1 MLRKAVSD
9 EGGRVLVW
17 ALVVLGIG
25 ALTIPPLLA
34 HISTNLSASRAIE
47 ERLKEQYAADSGV
60 EYALLQLRNGITTS
74 ATPYTYTINN
84 KYVEV
89 TWGLLPITETYK
101 ITSTATSQIDGS
113 STTIES
119 YITLNMF
126 DYLWL
131 LDQAITSV
139 GDVELG
145 PGSMV
150 SGDVMYGDT
159 LSCLGNKQDEQCQD
173 PVAGPVTGLLEN
185 DPDIGDRWPAG
196 EELSDFFWDDVD
208 DLEPYG
214 PGDVWIDLKDY
225 PDGIGPLLYIGD
237 ETSGYNLHIENTG
250 AQTTVKLEGTIY
262 VIGDLDFEQP
272 GASGAYTIDL
282 NGQTIYVAEI
292 ENDDDH
298 KSGDIYFAPQHVN
311 ITGSGCIIAE
321 GFVNFQPGIQSAPS
335 DFVFVMSVTDYVFM
349 KPHDNFYGAIAGNA
363 YVDLQ
368 PGCSLTWR
376 DWSGMALNFPDG
388 TTGRAQIHTYRIYPQ
403 DQ

>member
-89 TWGLLPITETYK
+89 TWGPLPITETYK

-131 LDQAITSV
+131 LNNAITSKD
-139 GDVELG
+139 DVFLRPG
-145 PGSMV
+145 TVVSGTVVYSGTLTQWPGSIV
-150 SGDVMYGDT
+150 T
-159 LSCLGNKQDEQCQD
+159 PE
-173 PVAGPVTGLLEN
+173 PGPPQPIS
-185 DPDIGDRWPAG
+185 DDDWPAI

-298 KSGDIYFAPQHVN
+298 ETGDIYFAPQHVS

-321 GFVNFQPGIQSAPS
+321 GFVNFQPGINSSPG
-335 DFVFVMSVTDYVFM
+335 DFVFVMSVTDYVWM
-349 KPHDNFYGAIAGNA
+349 KPTGDFYGSIAGSA
-363 YVDLQ
+363 YVDMQ
-368 PGCSLTWR
+368 PGCSLTWTGWEGR
-376 DWSGMALNFPDG
+376 ALNYPDG
-388 TTGRAQIHTYRIYPQ
+388 TTGRAQVHTYRVYPQ
-403 DQ
+403 TQ